1 MIADCGFRSVRRQ
14 QLLLGISFCA
24 AASLFLLA
32 TLNIHHSSL
41 ITFFP
46 FPFSSSNLAA
56 VDLENPDAAVDAGRD
71 ALDSFWDYPWYD
83 AQQDDVRRIRI
94 KLPKPPRPQRTG
106 GSSWGRWDFS
116 WFKWVA
122 YAAIVALIGGIAVLL
137 LRAFAIR
144 ERGQTQAEQDRAA
157 ADARRSDAERV
168 ESLPFHVAAAK
179 TDLLAEARRLYEAG
193 DYNTAIIYLYSHL
206 LVQLDRHQAI
216 RLTRGKTNRQYLW
229 EVGPSKPLG
238 RMLESAIVVFE
249 EGFFGNHSITRRQFE
264 TCWNNLPEF
273 HRLLER
279 APEER
284 TGG

>member
-1 MIADCGFRSVRRQ
+1 MIAHCMLQIVRERR
-14 QLLLGISFCA
+14 LLLGISVCA
-24 AASLFLLA
+24 TALLFLLLSPI
-32 TLNIHHSSL
+32 TCHSSP
-41 ITFFP
+41 ITFLP
-46 FPFSSSNLAA
+46 LPYSSASLAA
-56 VDLENPDAAVDAGRD
+56 VDLEDPDTAVDTGRE

-83 AQQDDVRRIRI
+83 AEQDDVRRIRI

-106 GSSWGRWDFS
+106 TSWGRWDFS

-137 LRAFAIR
+137 LRAYATR
-144 ERGQTQAEQDRAA
+144 ERGRAQTEQDRAA
-157 ADARRSDAERV
+157 ADARRSDADRV

-179 TDLLAEARRLYEAG
+179 TDLLAEAQRLYEAG
-193 DYNTAIIYLYSHL
+193 DYNGAIIYLYSHL

-229 EVGPSKPLG
+229 EVGPTKPLG
-238 RMLESAIVVFE
+238 RLLESAIVVFE
-249 EGFFGNHSITRRQFE
+249 EAFFGNHSISRRQCE

-279 APEER
+279 GPEER
-284 TGG
+284 VGG